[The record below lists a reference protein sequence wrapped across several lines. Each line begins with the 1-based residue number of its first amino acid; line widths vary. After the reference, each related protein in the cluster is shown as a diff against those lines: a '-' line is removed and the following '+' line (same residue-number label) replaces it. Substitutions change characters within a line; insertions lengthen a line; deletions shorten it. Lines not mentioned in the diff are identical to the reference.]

1 MSVSS
6 VGAATQRGNGRRLWR
21 RVPLL
26 VGTALVGAALAL
38 SACTIDGAG
47 AARAQP
53 VDFSQSEYRAWPGSF
68 ADAVDRVMPAV
79 VNIST
84 SRTVT
89 GQGAPNLPDLPGL
102 PPELREFFERFG
114 QPFETPFGP
123 EGPGERSVFGQGSGF
138 IISPDGL
145 VVTNNHVV
153 AGANEVTVT
162 LQDGDQLDA
171 TVIGSDTRTDL
182 AVLRIQS
189 DRRLPYVQFGDS
201 DRLRVGD
208 WVIAVG
214 NPFGLGGTVTAGI
227 ISAMGRDI
235 NAGPYDDFLQID
247 APINRGNS
255 GGPLFDAAGRVVGVN
270 TAIFSPSGG
279 SVGIGFAIPSS
290 MAEPVIAE
298 LIEDGSVSR
307 GWLGV
312 RIQPVTEDLAAGFG
326 LPEAGGALV
335 VEVTPG
341 SPSAR
346 AGVRQGD
353 VILSFNGRPIETPR
367 ELSRVV
373 ADMDQGDRV
382 TIEIWRGGE
391 RQTLTAVIGAL
402 PADQVA
408 DAASAEPGVQ
418 PSAVHGLELAPLDDS
433 ARVRFGIGDDVAGA
447 LVVGLTEDAG
457 DMPLRPGD
465 VIVTVDNEPVRGP
478 DDVAGRLTL
487 AEQEGRE
494 AVVVLVY
501 RNGNEQF
508 MALRLRRA

>member
-1 MSVSS
+1 MGVSS
-6 VGAATQRGNGRRLWR
+6 VGVASQSGSARRHGRRIS
-21 RVPLL
+21 LL
-26 VGTALVGAALAL
+26 LGTALVGAALAL
-38 SACTIDGAG
+38 SSCTVEGSRE
-47 AARAQP
+47 ARAEP
-53 VDFSQSEYRAWPGSF
+53 IDFSQSDYRAWPGSF
-68 ADAVDRVMPAV
+68 ADAVDEVMPAV

-89 GQGAPNLPDLPGL
+89 GPGAPNLQDIPGL

-114 QPFETPFGP
+114 QPFDGP
-123 EGPGERSVFGQGSGF
+123 GGPGERSVFGQGSGF
-138 IISPDGL
+138 IISSDGL
-145 VVTNNHVV
+145 VVTNNHVI

-171 TVIGSDTRTDL
+171 TVIGTDSRTDL
-182 AVLRIQS
+182 AVLRIQA
-189 DRRLPYVQFGDS
+189 DRRFPNVQFGDS
-201 DRLRVGD
+201 ESLRVGD

-214 NPFGLGGTVTAGI
+214 NPFGLGGSVTAGI
-227 ISAMGRDI
+227 VSAMGRDI

-298 LIEDGSVSR
+298 LIDNGSVSR

-326 LPEAGGALV
+326 LPEPGGALV

-341 SPSAR
+341 SPSDR

-353 VILSFNGRPIETPR
+353 VILTFNGRPVSTPR

-373 ADMDQGDRV
+373 ADTNQGDRV

-391 RQTLTAVIGAL
+391 RQTLNAVIGAL
-402 PADQVA
+402 PADQLA
-408 DAASAEPGVQ
+408 GTGPAEPGVQ
-418 PSAVHGLELAPLDDS
+418 PSAVLGLELAPLDGS
-433 ARVRFGIGDDVAGA
+433 ARARFGIDDDVVGA
-447 LVVGLTEDAG
+447 LVVGLDEGAEDV
-457 DMPLRPGD
+457 PLRPGD

-478 DDVAGRLTL
+478 EEVAGRLTQ
-487 AEQEGRE
+487 AEREGRE
-494 AVVVLVY
+494 AVVVLVH
-501 RNGNEQF
+501 RGGSEQF
-508 MALRLRRA
+508 FALRLRDA

>member
-1 MSVSS
+1 MSDSS
-6 VGAATQRGNGRRLWR
+6 VGAATQSGDARRLGR
-21 RVPLL
+21 RVPLFL
-26 VGTALVGAALAL
+26 GTALVGAALAL
-38 SACTIDGAG
+38 SACTIEGAG
-47 AARAQP
+47 DARAQTA
-53 VDFSQSEYRAWPGSF
+53 DFSQSEYRAWPGSF
-68 ADAVDRVMPAV
+68 ADAVDQVMPAV

-89 GQGAPNLPDLPGL
+89 GPDTPNLPNLPGL

-114 QPFETPFGP
+114 QPFEPPFGP
-123 EGPGERSVFGQGSGF
+123 QGPGERSVFGQGSGF
-138 IISPDGL
+138 IISSDGL

-162 LQDGDQLDA
+162 LQDGDQLEA
-171 TVIGSDTRTDL
+171 TVIGSDSRTDL
-182 AVLRIQS
+182 AVLRIRS

-201 DRLRVGD
+201 ERLRVGD
-208 WVIAVG
+208 WVVAVG

-290 MAEPVIAE
+290 MAEPVVAE
-298 LIEDGSVSR
+298 LIEDGSISR

-341 SPSAR
+341 SPSDR

-353 VILSFNGRPIETPR
+353 VILEFNGRPIETPR
-367 ELSRVV
+367 ELSRTV
-373 ADMDQGDRV
+373 ADTDQGDRV
-382 TIEIWRGGE
+382 TIEIWRNGA
-391 RQTLTAVIGAL
+391 RQTLTAVIGTL
-402 PADQVA
+402 PADQLA
-408 DAASAEPGVQ
+408 DAAPAESDVQ
-418 PSAVHGLELAPLDDS
+418 PSAVHGLELAPLDRS
-433 ARVRFGIGDDVAGA
+433 GRARFGIEDDVAGA
-447 LVVGLTEDAG
+447 LVIGLAEDAG

-465 VIVTVDNEPVRGP
+465 VIIAVDNEPVRNP
-478 DDVAGRLTL
+478 DDVAGRLAL

-494 AVVVLVY
+494 AVVVLVH
-501 RNGNEQF
+501 RNGDEQF
-508 MALRLRRA
+508 MGLRLRRA